1 LQNRHGRA
9 SFGGRSHDAC
19 VNAEPEYAN
28 GKKNANVSHGY
39 RLIIEPEPE
48 RPLLIMGYA
57 RYWAIDRSPAKPMPV
72 VFTRLLAFTIALIVI
87 FPSPASAVREKYYRV
102 GFIGLPPLAV
112 TSKGFTDGALCAT
125 FENTGTQPVVEMVL
139 SATYDDVRVKPGV
152 SDIKRRIDPGMTS
165 KFNCVQFS
173 PSWNTNAVFGRVE
186 KVILADGTVAVAP
199 VLPPRPA
206 PAPGTMTAADGTAT
220 VAPMPID
227 MSVCQAVLSQYDLS
241 SFFGA
246 LDVTYKNLSDA
257 AIVRLDLQLVLGSGI
272 HTFSD
277 VGSFGAGETITHRIR
292 PTPAI
297 GKDEV
302 RTAFVI
308 CQVTKIQLADGRV
321 WTP

>member
-1 LQNRHGRA
+1 
-9 SFGGRSHDAC
+9 
-19 VNAEPEYAN
+19 
-28 GKKNANVSHGY
+28 
-39 RLIIEPEPE
+39 
-48 RPLLIMGYA
+48 
-57 RYWAIDRSPAKPMPV
+57 
-72 VFTRLLAFTIALIVI
+72 
-87 FPSPASAVREKYYRV
+87 
-102 GFIGLPPLAV
+102 
-112 TSKGFTDGALCAT
+112 
-125 FENTGTQPVVEMVL
+125 
-139 SATYDDVRVKPGV
+139 
-152 SDIKRRIDPGMTS
+152 
-165 KFNCVQFS
+165 
-173 PSWNTNAVFGRVE
+173 
-186 KVILADGTVAVAP
+186 
-199 VLPPRPA
+199 
-206 PAPGTMTAADGTAT
+206 
-220 VAPMPID
+220 